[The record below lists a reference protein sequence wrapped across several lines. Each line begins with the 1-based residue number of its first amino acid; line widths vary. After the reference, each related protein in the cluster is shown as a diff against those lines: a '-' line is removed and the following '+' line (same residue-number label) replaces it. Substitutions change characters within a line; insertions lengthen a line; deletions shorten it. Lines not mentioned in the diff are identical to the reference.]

1 MYINTLA
8 ICVIT
13 TLNTQ
18 SPILLGVCVVPIVCM
33 CILAVYITQ
42 MKMGYKTKKENE
54 SKLKAFISNKDQGG
68 ASCCSIPF
76 DLLEQVWIKMQ
87 SSTDRRDIHFALSL
101 RLGICTGLRSKDLLD
116 LRRFNLHRDDLTTRC
131 YIEGKA
137 SKTGKVYKKP
147 ISQNL
152 YDSLYEN
159 AVDNDEGLLIHN
171 NGKAYQH
178 GWLSRR
184 IQRSFESEFKAAKL
198 EGKRKGER
206 ITIGA
211 HSLRKTYGMMLYKE
225 KGINAARI
233 GLQHE
238 SLATTSKY
246 LGVGI
251 EEQIEME
258 ADVFGARV

>member
-1 MYINTLA
+1 
-8 ICVIT
+8 
-13 TLNTQ
+13 
-18 SPILLGVCVVPIVCM
+18 
-33 CILAVYITQ
+33 
-42 MKMGYKTKKENE
+42 MGYSTKKENE
-54 SKLKAFISNKDQGG
+54 SKLKAFVNSKGQGG
-68 ASCCSIPF
+68 ASCCSIPL
-76 DLLEQVWIKMQ
+76 DKLQDQWVKLRK
-87 SSTDRRDIHFALSL
+87 STDRRDTDFALSL
-101 RLGICTGLRSKDLLD
+101 RLGICTGLRSQDLLQ
-116 LRRFNLHRDDLTTRC
+116 LKRFNIHQDKLLGK
-131 YIEGKA
+131 YYVEGVA
-137 SKTGKVYKKP
+137 SKTGKAYKKP
-147 ISQNL
+147 ISENL
-152 YDSLYEN
+152 FNSLYEN
-159 AVDNDEGLLIHN
+159 AVDDDEGLLIHN

-184 IQRSFESEFKAAKL
+184 IQRAFKQEHEAAKL
-198 EGKRKGER
+198 EGKRRGQR

-258 ADVFGARV
+258 ADVFGDLV